1 MIYLGLDGRSRDD
14 DFETG
19 SVSKVSLRRLRVIV
33 SSVTD
38 SSAWR
43 SNRKL
48 ATVKL
53 ISGTIS
59 VFCCF
64 VDNLWGCENK
74 GTDNSSYLIKSRENV
89 VSKLNL
95 CDSTGT
101 SDGSSDT
108 KAGDT
113 LDVD

>member
-1 MIYLGLDGRSRDD
+1 
-14 DFETG
+14 
-19 SVSKVSLRRLRVIV
+19 VIV

-38 SSAWR
+38 SSARR
-43 SNRKL
+43 SNCEL

-59 VFCCF
+59 VFCRF
-64 VDNLWGCENK
+64 VDNL
-74 GTDNSSYLIKSRENV
+74 IKSWENV

-95 CDSTGT
+95 CNSTGT